1 MPSNGELVFGLKNQ
15 GIKTN
20 DKEYAQ
26 HIANW
31 LKINIFHNQP
41 LSDTDTEWINWFSDN
56 PGSFKKRVRE
66 LAKANRLKY
75 GFTTAVDEWLRT
87 NIDFCYVC
95 NCSKCTTTTT
105 TTITDEDVEMEDVG
119 PDLDADKEE
128 NENESLK
135 LRDSDFSE
143 DAIIHRAM
151 QILYKRYGTNAR
163 LAVKKIV
170 EGEGELEILKEFMD
184 EVTKDHD
191 KLSHEMFLHIADQ
204 EVLADT
210 KVLQIAQTIRS
221 YEGRDS
227 IEANLK
233 AKLKEHG
240 EECDKFFDV
249 FEEEFDIHYK
259 DEENKKIIH
268 KVSELRKH
276 MVIILRIF

>member
-1 MPSNGELVFGLKNQ
+1 
-15 GIKTN
+15 
-20 DKEYAQ
+20 
-26 HIANW
+26 
-31 LKINIFHNQP
+31 
-41 LSDTDTEWINWFSDN
+41 
-56 PGSFKKRVRE
+56 
-66 LAKANRLKY
+66 
-75 GFTTAVDEWLRT
+75 
-87 NIDFCYVC
+87 
-95 NCSKCTTTTT
+95 
-105 TTITDEDVEMEDVG
+105 
-119 PDLDADKEE
+119 
-128 NENESLK
+128 
-135 LRDSDFSE
+135 
-143 DAIIHRAM
+143 M

-210 KVLQIAQTIRS
+210 KVLRIAQTIRS

-249 FEEEFDIHYK
+249 FEEVFDIHYR

-268 KVSELRKH
+268 KVGDLPKCIVNILIDFLDELGNFKQKSFLTLLIFTLCKVSE
-276 MVIILRIF
+276 